1 MTKINR
7 WVFLLI
13 TVVLL
18 QACSSTPLTPSQTA
32 QQFWSAM
39 LAGDINSANEFVTD
53 SSKPLLIEKHV
64 AYKNSAVA
72 FGKIAMQKEQANIET
87 TIQPATNDTVD
98 KTSAD
103 LSSAAFETILKKQK
117 QQWRVDFVE
126 TQKSYEQATQAKGV
140 KRLVNDLNNLGHKF
154 THQLNDAL
162 QRWDEAKPQLKKDL
176 ENLGDS
182 VQNDLQ
188 GAIDKYG
195 PELQHNLQEFTDS
208 IDKALKDLNK
218 QLPPKDQQEQTSPP
232 PKGRLI

>member
-1 MTKINR
+1 MTTIHR
-7 WVFLLI
+7 WVLLLV
-13 TVVLL
+13 TVVTL

-39 LAGDINSANEFVTD
+39 LAGDVNSANQFATD
-53 SSKPLLIEKHV
+53 SSKPLLNEKQKT
-64 AYKNSAVA
+64 YKNSAVA
-72 FGKIAMQKEQANIET
+72 FGKIAMQSEQANIET
-87 TIQPATNDTVD
+87 TIQPADKETAD
-98 KTSAD
+98 KTSGPA
-103 LSSAAFETILKKQK
+103 SSAAFETILKKQK
-117 QQWRVDFVE
+117 QQWRVDFIE

-162 QRWDEAKPQLKKDL
+162 QRWDEAKPQIKKDL

-182 VQNDLQ
+182 VQHDLQ

-195 PELQHNLQEFTDS
+195 PELQHNLQEFTES

-218 QLPPKDQQEQTSPP
+218 QLPPKDQEEQTPP